1 MPKTG
6 RMVVRLGHKK
16 TKNYLIPNGKKDNKE
31 FCKVNNQRVGHS
43 WDIFYYLAMGERIAN
58 KIKK

>member
-1 MPKTG
+1 
-6 RMVVRLGHKK
+6 MVVRLGHRK
-16 TKNYLIPNGKKDNKE
+16 TKNYLIPNAKKNDKE